1 MPTTDTLWLIAIS
14 VLQFASVSLLI
25 WTVFRIR
32 LQPEPP
38 VNRQIAI
45 ALGLHQRSTVFESP
59 VVRQFMLACLLIA
72 RRFPLFRE
80 RIRQDLDASGN
91 ANGYSVEE
99 YVAICVSCAILIGV
113 VGLFAATLF
122 GPIAVFVIVGGPV
135 IGFWA
140 PMWALR
146 ESARKRTINISKKVP
161 YTLDLIALMM
171 EAGSSFTEA
180 IETCVQDEPED
191 ELNQELR
198 LVQAEIEFG
207 STRAAALMNMAQ
219 RIPLD
224 SLRGVVGAI
233 NQSEALG
240 TPLSTIMKNQA
251 SMLRHLRS
259 VRAEE
264 MAAKASLRILIPSMV
279 ILLAV
284 VLVVFAPFILS
295 LWKGEGGFTLGI

>member
-1 MPTTDTLWLIAIS
+1 MTTETLWLITIS

-38 VNRQIAI
+38 VNRQIAL
-45 ALGLHQRSTVFESP
+45 ALGLHHRNTVFETP
-59 VVRQFMLACLLIA
+59 GLRQFMLACVLIA

-99 YVAICVSCAILIGV
+99 YVAICVSCGILVGV
-113 VGLFAATLF
+113 VGVFAATLF
-122 GPIAVFVIVGGPV
+122 GPIAIFVIVGGPLV
-135 IGFWA
+135 GFWA

-146 ESARKRTINISKKVP
+146 ESARKRTVDIAKKVP

-171 EAGSSFTEA
+171 EAGASFTEA
-180 IETCVQDEPED
+180 IDTCVRDEPDD
-191 ELNQELR
+191 EFNKELK

-207 STRAAALMNMAQ
+207 STRAVALMNMAR

-240 TPLSTIMKNQA
+240 TPLSTILKNQA

-264 MAAKASLRILIPSMV
+264 MAAKASLRILIPSML
-279 ILLAV
+279 ILFAV

-295 LWKGEGGFTLGI
+295 LWKGDGSFTLGM

>member
-1 MPTTDTLWLIAIS
+1 MTTDTLWLITIS
-14 VLQFASVSLLI
+14 VLQFVSVSLLI

-45 ALGLHQRSTVFESP
+45 ALGLHQRNTVFETP
-59 VVRQFMLACLLIA
+59 AVRQFMLACVRIA

-91 ANGYSVEE
+91 PNGYSVEE
-99 YVAICVSCAILIGV
+99 YVAICIACGVLVGV
-113 VGLFAATLF
+113 VGIFAATLF

-135 IGFWA
+135 VGFWA

-146 ESARKRTINISKKVP
+146 ESARRRTISISKKVP

-171 EAGSSFTEA
+171 EAGTSFTEA
-180 IETCVQDEPED
+180 IDTCVKDEPED
-191 ELNQELR
+191 ELNKELR

-207 STRAAALMNMAQ
+207 STRATALMNMAR

-240 TPLSTIMKNQA
+240 TPLSTILKNQA

-264 MAAKASLRILIPSMV
+264 LAAKASLRILIPSML
-279 ILLAV
+279 ILFAV

-295 LWKGEGGFTLGI
+295 LWKGDGGFTLGM

>member
-1 MPTTDTLWLIAIS
+1 MTNDTLILATIS
-14 VLQFASVSLLI
+14 VLQFVSVSLFI
-25 WTVFRIR
+25 WAVFRIR

-45 ALGLHQRSTVFESP
+45 ALGLHQRNSVFETP
-59 VVRQFMLACLLIA
+59 GVRQFMLACVLIA

-91 ANGYSVEE
+91 PSGYSVEE
-99 YVAICVSCAILIGV
+99 YVAMCIACGILVGV

-122 GPIAVFVIVGGPV
+122 GPIAVFVIVGGPLV
-135 IGFWA
+135 GFWA

-146 ESARKRTINISKKVP
+146 ESARKRTTSISKKVP

-171 EAGSSFTEA
+171 EAGASFTEA
-180 IETCVQDEPED
+180 IDTCVRDEPD
-191 ELNQELR
+191 DQFNQELK

-207 STRAAALMNMAQ
+207 TPRSGALMNMAR

-240 TPLSTIMKNQA
+240 TPLSTILKNQA

-264 MAAKASLRILIPSMV
+264 LAAKASLRILIPSMF

-295 LWKGEGGFTLGI
+295 LWKGEGGFTVGM